1 MKTEIHITK
10 HAKQRFKQRTGL
22 PKSIMSKKVKNA
34 FLDGLSHKKVKGTI
48 KKYIKELLDRY
59 PEVIDSNIRISSG
72 FVWIFKGMRLITLY
86 PLPGSLSKY
95 VLN

>member
-34 FLDGLSHKKVKGTI
+34 FLDGLSHKKVKGTLG
-48 KKYIKELLDRY
+48 KKKLNQLVLKLLVYLDNFR
-59 PEVIDSNIRISSG
+59 
-72 FVWIFKGMRLITLY
+72 
-86 PLPGSLSKY
+86 
-95 VLN
+95 

>member
-34 FLDGLSHKKVKGTI
+34 FSDGLSH
-48 KKYIKELLDRY
+48 E
-59 PEVIDSNIRISSG
+59 
-72 FVWIFKGMRLITLY
+72 
-86 PLPGSLSKY
+86 
-95 VLN
+95 